1 MVIDTAALPA
11 ILLDEPE
18 RRLFNEL
25 VEEAEPCMLSVATL
39 VEEGVDLPDVESEGG
54 AQKHLPVLDQDAQGS
69 GRLSAAR
76 PGGPAPCSSTPS
88 AMSGG
93 SAPRWS
99 SGCGHEGSTA
109 GRRAPRRRRSR

>member
-18 RRLFNEL
+18 QRQFNEL

-54 AQKHLPVLDQDAQGS
+54 
-69 GRLSAAR
+69 
-76 PGGPAPCSSTPS
+76 
-88 AMSGG
+88 
-93 SAPRWS
+93 
-99 SGCGHEGSTA
+99 
-109 GRRAPRRRRSR
+109 RRSTSRYSTRMRKAQVD